1 MRRLHSHSLSV
12 AAILFAF
19 GGLFSTRGFAQDTVK
34 TYSGDFLTRSTLTGD
49 WLGYRNDLL
58 AKGITFDAYV
68 TQVEQGVVSGGKNGS
83 WEYGGRG
90 DLTGNLDT
98 GKAGLWPGGFLT
110 AELEG
115 NWESSVN
122 SKTGALMAADT
133 TQLFP
138 VSGSRDVAL
147 SNLSFAQFLSH
158 YIGFTLGKFDTIVG
172 GDINAFAHGKG
183 DSQFLNLA
191 FNADPV
197 LLVVPYSTLAAG
209 ALVLPTADPDDCIL
223 KAIAVSAKGQATTSG
238 FDDFDGA
245 LFWSEIR
252 KRIEVFD
259 LLGHQLV
266 GGLYSNRNYTSI
278 DQRLG
283 SIIGNQPIAKH
294 DGTWAVYYNF
304 DQYLYEPK
312 KGVDQGVG
320 VFGRFGASQGNPNPA
335 QYFYSIGLGGKGF
348 IPTREHDQAGL
359 GYYYISVRNPTLAHP
374 LGTTSLLRDEW
385 GFEGYYNLALTP
397 WLLLTP
403 DVQVIGPSQKTK
415 FVSFLGRQ
423 SIGTATVLGVRLQVL
438 L

>member
-1 MRRLHSHSLSV
+1 MGLALSLVCVRAS
-12 AAILFAF
+12 ADDSA
-19 GGLFSTRGFAQDTVK
+19 T
-34 TYSGDFLTRSTLTGD
+34 TYSGDLFTRSTLTGD

-68 TQVEQGVVSGGKNGS
+68 TQVEQGVVSGGKSGV

-110 AELEG
+110 VELEG
-115 NWESSVN
+115 NWENSVN
-122 SKTGALMAADT
+122 GKTGALMAANT
-133 TQLFP
+133 NQLFP
-138 VSGSRDVAL
+138 VPLANDVAL
-147 SNLSFAQFLSH
+147 PNLTYTQFLSH
-158 YIGFTLGKFDTIVG
+158 YIGVTAGKFDTILG
-172 GDINAFAHGKG
+172 ADLNTFAHGKG
-183 DSQFLNLA
+183 DDQFLNLA
-191 FNADPV
+191 FNANPT
-197 LLVVPYSTLAAG
+197 LLVVPISTLAAG
-209 ALVLPTADPDDCIL
+209 AIILPTADPDDCIF
-223 KAIAVSAKGQATTSG
+223 KAIAVSAKGTATTSG

-259 LLGHQLV
+259 LMGHQLV

-278 DQRLG
+278 DQRLS

-320 VFGRFGASQGNPNPA
+320 IFGRFGASQGNPNPA
-335 QYFYSIGLGGKGF
+335 QYFYSIGVGGKGF

-374 LGTTSLLRDEW
+374 LGTTSFLRDEW
-385 GFEGYYNLALTP
+385 GFEGYYNVALTP
-397 WLLLTP
+397 WLLVTP
-403 DVQVIGPSQKTK
+403 DVQVIGPSQKQK
-415 FVSFLGRQ
+415 FVSFLGRE
-423 SIGTATVLGVRLQVL
+423 SIGTATVLGVRVQVL

>member
-19 GGLFSTRGFAQDTVK
+19 GALVGTRGFAQDTVK

-122 SKTGALMAADT
+122 PKTGALEPADT

-138 VSGSRDVAL
+138 VPGSRDVAL
-147 SNLSFAQFLSH
+147 SNLSFAQFFSH
-158 YIGFTLGKFDTIVG
+158 YIGISLGKFDVIPL
-172 GDINAFAHGKG
+172 GDNNAFAHGKG

-197 LLVVPYSTLAAG
+197 LLVVPYSTLAVG
-209 ALVLPTADPDDCIL
+209 ALILPTADPDDCIL
-223 KAIAVSAKGQATTSG
+223 KVVVASAKGKATTSG

-259 LLGHQLV
+259 LMGHQLV
-266 GGLYSNRNYTSI
+266 GGLYSNRNYTSL
-278 DQRLG
+278 DQRL
-283 SIIGNQPIAKH
+283 SAIIGNQQIAKH
-294 DGTWAVYYNF
+294 DGTWSVYYNF

-359 GYYYISVRNPTLAHP
+359 GYYYISIRNPTLAHP
-374 LGTTSLLRDEW
+374 RGTTSFLRDEW